1 MRASDGWFNV
11 GRGEEVSFVVKM
23 VVVVLVYVFVL
34 QIKHLILSSHFCVV
48 VLFFFSSPIPFLL
61 PFLLSSPTTLSL
73 LSLLFLLSLCKRRPG
88 SFEHMIPG
96 MWTRCLKT
104 LYDQGQTRYLLYFL
118 ERLGIILLP
127 TEKILDVTVTTGV
140 GGRKRSSGSTSSSR
154 STRSSKRSSSS
165 SSSSGS
171 GSSSRTLSEDRK
183 IWTEIWR
190 STVMAALES
199 SGGDANQIS
208 SVVSRVMRVVET
220 ASFVWEPESVELLRM
235 LQLLQKLAHDGGG
248 EGILQEAAAKLT
260 VRMFV
265 GGLKGEEKK
274 EERKE
279 AVDVCV
285 SMGGGPSLLL
295 LLGQKLNP
303 AAVSVV
309 VLILRV
315 WF

>member
-1 MRASDGWFNV
+1 
-11 GRGEEVSFVVKM
+11 
-23 VVVVLVYVFVL
+23 
-34 QIKHLILSSHFCVV
+34 
-48 VLFFFSSPIPFLL
+48 
-61 PFLLSSPTTLSL
+61 
-73 LSLLFLLSLCKRRPG
+73 
-88 SFEHMIPG
+88 
-96 MWTRCLKT
+96 
-104 LYDQGQTRYLLYFL
+104 
-118 ERLGIILLP
+118 
-127 TEKILDVTVTTGV
+127 
-140 GGRKRSSGSTSSSR
+140 
-154 STRSSKRSSSS
+154 
-165 SSSSGS
+165 
-171 GSSSRTLSEDRK
+171 
-183 IWTEIWR
+183 
-190 STVMAALES
+190 MAALES
-199 SGGDANQIS
+199 SGGDVNQIS

-235 LQLLQKLAHDGGG
+235 LQLLRKLAHDGGG

-265 GGLKGEEKK
+265 GGLKGEEKM

>member
-1 MRASDGWFNV
+1 
-11 GRGEEVSFVVKM
+11 
-23 VVVVLVYVFVL
+23 
-34 QIKHLILSSHFCVV
+34 
-48 VLFFFSSPIPFLL
+48 
-61 PFLLSSPTTLSL
+61 
-73 LSLLFLLSLCKRRPG
+73 
-88 SFEHMIPG
+88 
-96 MWTRCLKT
+96 
-104 LYDQGQTRYLLYFL
+104 
-118 ERLGIILLP
+118 
-127 TEKILDVTVTTGV
+127 
-140 GGRKRSSGSTSSSR
+140 
-154 STRSSKRSSSS
+154 
-165 SSSSGS
+165 
-171 GSSSRTLSEDRK
+171 
-183 IWTEIWR
+183 
-190 STVMAALES
+190 MAALES

-235 LQLLQKLAHDGGG
+235 LQLLQKLAHGGG

>member
-1 MRASDGWFNV
+1 
-11 GRGEEVSFVVKM
+11 
-23 VVVVLVYVFVL
+23 
-34 QIKHLILSSHFCVV
+34 
-48 VLFFFSSPIPFLL
+48 
-61 PFLLSSPTTLSL
+61 
-73 LSLLFLLSLCKRRPG
+73 
-88 SFEHMIPG
+88 MIPG

-154 STRSSKRSSSS
+154 STRSLKRSSSS
-165 SSSSGS
+165 SSSSAGS
-171 GSSSRTLSEDRK
+171 GSSSGTLSEDRK
-183 IWTEIWR
+183 IWTEIWK

-199 SGGDANQIS
+199 SGGDVNQIS
-208 SVVSRVMRVVET
+208 SVVSRVLRVVET
-220 ASFVWEPESVELLRM
+220 ASFVWQPQSVELLRM
-235 LQLLQKLAHDGGG
+235 LQLLRKLAHDGDG
-248 EGILQEAAAKLT
+248 EVILQEAAAKLT

-265 GGLKGEEKK
+265 GGLTGEEKE

-279 AVDVCV
+279 AVDICV

-309 VLILRV
+309 VFIFRV
-315 WF
+315 WFGAWC